1 LFRSVR
7 VQGGGDDDEDEE
19 DEEEEE
25 EEEDPDPRR
34 PTTSS
39 GAAYAS
45 EPHRAERSGEA
56 VSMRRERPK
65 SVSVISGLE
74 GSVQAW
80 GWSRGKEGVVRRIS

>member
-1 LFRSVR
+1 MLRSAR
-7 VQGGGDDDEDEE
+7 VQGGGDDDDDEE

-25 EEEDPDPRR
+25 EEDTEPKR